1 MINSSGEKKLIDPY
15 FNTSDSITNVIVES
29 NIAGVTYLH
38 FGTSLDLDLY
48 NLLLKKQDTKIT
60 DQSY

>member
-1 MINSSGEKKLIDPY
+1 MINSSEKNLIDPY
-15 FNTSDSITNVIVES
+15 SNTSYSIPNVIVKR

-48 NLLLKKQDTKIT
+48 NILLKKQDTKIT
-60 DQSY
+60 D